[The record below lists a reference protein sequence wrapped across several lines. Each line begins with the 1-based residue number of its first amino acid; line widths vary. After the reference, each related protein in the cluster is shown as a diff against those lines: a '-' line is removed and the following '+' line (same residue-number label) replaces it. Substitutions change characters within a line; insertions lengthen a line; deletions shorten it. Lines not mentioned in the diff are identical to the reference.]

1 MEKNSMANIVYVKQR
16 LNPSFTEIFS
26 KIKEIN
32 MDTEFSFDNLRTM
45 VWRMD
50 RLVRDY
56 HIALANSEDKDNGM
70 R

>member
-1 MEKNSMANIVYVKQR
+1 MANIVYVKQR
-16 LNPSFTEIFS
+16 TRQRLNPSFTDIFDS
-26 KIKEIN
+26 IKEIN